1 MYIISISY
9 SENISI
15 DLVCGFSDHIKD
27 SADIVSLPLLAY
39 IPSKGPTI
47 LFWGN
52 IKEVSTFKTFPS
64 VKKRKLCVHKF
75 LMDPQLGY
83 MYLPF
88 SVSSS
93 QFAYRE
99 LCVISKWTLI

>member
-39 IPSKGPTI
+39 IPSKVPTI

-52 IKEVSTFKTFPS
+52 IKEVSSFKIFPFG
-64 VKKRKLCVHKF
+64 KEEKALC
-75 LMDPQLGY
+75 PQVFDGPTIGLH
-83 MYLPF
+83 
-88 SVSSS
+88 VSPI
-93 QFAYRE
+93 FRF
-99 LCVISKWTLI
+99 